1 MSVLALNEHA
11 IYFERSVRESNPVP
25 LLTKQ
30 LVRESNPY
38 REIEGLAS

>member
-1 MSVLALNEHA
+1 MSVLSLNERA
-11 IYFERSVRESNPVP
+11 IDLKRSVRKSNPVP

-30 LVRESNPY
+30 PVRQSNPY